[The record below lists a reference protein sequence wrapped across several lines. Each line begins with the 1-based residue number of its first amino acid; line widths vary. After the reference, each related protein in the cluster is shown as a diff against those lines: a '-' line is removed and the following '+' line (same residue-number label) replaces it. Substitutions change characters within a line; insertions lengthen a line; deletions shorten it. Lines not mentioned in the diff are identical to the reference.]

1 METEKMNLDENDFF
15 HNLCH
20 TPRRLAKYFEIP
32 HHVMAQWKLKKFDDF
47 D

>member
-1 METEKMNLDENDFF
+1 MKMISSTIYVKLQGDW
-15 HNLCH
+15 
-20 TPRRLAKYFEIP
+20 AKYFEIP

>member
-1 METEKMNLDENDFF
+1 MSNSKAIGKVLV
-15 HNLCH
+15 
-20 TPRRLAKYFEIP
+20 FEIP

>member
-1 METEKMNLDENDFF
+1 MKMISSTIYVKLQG
-15 HNLCH
+15 
-20 TPRRLAKYFEIP
+20 FEIP